1 MDDRMAIIELQQA
14 IINSHSYE
22 LNDQVDELAN
32 MVFSPAN
39 SGMALHCAA
48 TLLLLIGYDSNCI
61 EALITDLPII
71 ISKVRNA
78 HTLHLIENL

>member
-1 MDDRMAIIELQQA
+1 MDDEMAIIELQQA

-22 LNDQVDELAN
+22 LNDQVDELAS
-32 MVFSPAN
+32 MLFRPADG
-39 SGMALHCAA
+39 GMALYYVA

-61 EALITDLPII
+61 DALMADLPII